1 MSPMEGEIPAASSK
15 ARATSGTDHDGPV
28 RLDLSILIV
37 NWNSADYLKSCLT
50 SVFREVHNIT
60 FEVMVIDNASYDGS
74 AELIKREF
82 PQVAFIQSH
91 ENLGFARANNL
102 GFTYSSG
109 RSILFL
115 NPDTE
120 ILKGSINTMYAA
132 LESSQLIGIV
142 ACKLL
147 NSDLSVQTSSVQLF
161 PTILNQ
167 FTDSN
172 WLKHL
177 LPRSKICGVAPL
189 FTEASG
195 SLADVEVVPGTCLM
209 IKRDVFET
217 VGLFC
222 SEYFMY
228 AEDLDLCHKVWNA
241 GYSVCYTNDAVVVH
255 HGGQSSKHRTE
266 DGFADLAKRGSTLTF
281 LRKTR
286 GPAYVRW
293 YRGTLI
299 LASVAR
305 LSILGVLLAI
315 SPGRVKVSLRCSVT
329 KWRRILAWSVGLQD
343 SLAKRDTENCATPG
357 RLVTAAP
364 PSVRRERDS
373 A

>member
-1 MSPMEGEIPAASSK
+1 MSPLEGEISGAPSK
-15 ARATSGTDHDGPV
+15 AHATSRTDRD
-28 RLDLSILIV
+28 RTACLDLSILIV
-37 NWNSADYLKSCLT
+37 NWNSADYLKRCLT

-60 FEVMVIDNASYDGS
+60 FEVIVIDNASYDGS

-91 ENLGFARANNL
+91 ENLGFAGANNL
-102 GFTYSSG
+102 GFTHSSG

-120 ILKGSINTMYAA
+120 ILTGSINTMHAA

-142 ACKLL
+142 GCKLL
-147 NSDLSVQTSSVQLF
+147 NSDLSLEISSVQPF
-161 PTILNQ
+161 PTILNE

-172 WLKHL
+172 WLKRL
-177 LPRSKICGVAPL
+177 LPKSTICAVAPL
-189 FTEASG
+189 FTEANG
-195 SLADVEVVPGTCLM
+195 ILASVEVVPGTCLM

-228 AEDLDLCHKVWNA
+228 GEDLDLCHKVWNA
-241 GYSVCYTNDAVVVH
+241 GYRVCYANDAVVVH
-255 HGGQSSKHRTE
+255 HGGQSSKHRAE

-281 LRKTR
+281 LRRTR

-293 YRGTLI
+293 YRGAVI
-299 LASVAR
+299 IVSISR

-315 SPGRVKVSLRCSVT
+315 SPSRDKASLRRSVT
-329 KWRRILAWSVGLQD
+329 KWHRVLAWSVGLQA
-343 SLAKRDTENCATPG
+343 SLAKRDKQNCATPE

-364 PSVRRERDS
+364 PTVRRERDS